1 MIADNY
7 LQLRTELETALAG
20 LLKLSSEM
28 RRDPASLDTLQ
39 GLLTDIREPLL
50 FVVVGEVKAGKS
62 SLLNALFGQEF
73 AKVDVLPATDRVYIF
88 RYGEAESTVEV
99 SPQLT
104 ERYQPIAFL
113 RDFNVVDTPGTNT
126 MVPEHQT
133 ITESFIPRAD
143 LVLFVFSVTNP
154 WTQSAWALLDLVQ
167 KKWLKNIVFV
177 LQQADLRDAAEISII
192 RRHLEETALQ
202 KLGFAPPI
210 FAVSARKALLARTTG
225 IDKERLWQESQ
236 FGPLE
241 EQINRMVTEEGARM
255 LKLQST
261 ASTTGL
267 MMREVA
273 EEIRGSFETIL
284 RDEQHLERIATFLES
299 RKQQTLRQVAGF
311 LRGVERA
318 CRDSAEHG
326 RKMIEEKLSFWKTW
340 RLIWSRA
347 QWQHDFQNE
356 VETKLR
362 DTVQPQVE
370 NAVQLL
376 ETDLRGLWPQLQDTI
391 EAQFAP
397 EGKNRFSKTIPD
409 FARQRREL
417 LQSIEL
423 TLVERVAGKG
433 VEEQLAHTF
442 AESAAWL
449 RPAAGVAAA
458 GGIATIVAA
467 MISASV
473 ADVTGIIATSAF
485 VLGSIFAIGQRRKI
499 LSAYEKEMEAKRV
512 ELIAAIEQQME
523 HAIDVFYKEIS
534 SAFQPL
540 AAFCDTE
547 RKRYEPLR
555 ARADELEKS
564 FANLRTRIAAPEAGL
579 RR

>member
-1 MIADNY
+1 MIADSY
-7 LQLRTELETALAG
+7 LQLRTELETALTA

-28 RRDPASLDTLQ
+28 RREASNLDLLQ

-88 RYGEAESTVEV
+88 RYGDEESAVEV

-104 ERYQPIAFL
+104 ERYQPIGFL

-126 MVPEHQT
+126 MVPQHQT

-167 KKWLKNIVFV
+167 KRWLKNVVFV
-177 LQQADLRDAAEISII
+177 LQQADLRDAAEIEVIQ
-192 RRHLEETALQ
+192 RHLADTALQ
-202 KLGFAPPI
+202 KLGFTPPI

-225 IDKERLWQESQ
+225 LDKEKLWEESH

-241 EQINRMVTEEGARM
+241 DQINRMVTQSGARV

-261 ASTTGL
+261 GQTASL
-267 MMREVA
+267 LLWDLA
-273 EEIRGSFETIL
+273 EELRGSFEVIL
-284 RDEQHLERIATFLES
+284 RDEQHLTRITSFLQA
-299 RKQQTLRQVAGF
+299 RKEQTLRQVAGF

-318 CRDSAEHG
+318 CLDCAEHG
-326 RKMIEEKLSFWKTW
+326 TRLIEEKLSFWKTW
-340 RLIWSRA
+340 RLIWSRE

-356 VETKLR
+356 VELKLR
-362 DTVQPQVE
+362 ETVQPQVE

-376 ETDLRGLWPQLQDTI
+376 EADLRGIWPQLQDII
-391 EAQFAP
+391 EAQFAS
-397 EGKNRFSKTIPD
+397 EGKNRVSKTIPD

-417 LQSIEL
+417 LQSIQL
-423 TLVERVAGKG
+423 TLVERIAGKG
-433 VEEQLAHTF
+433 VEEELGRVF
-442 AESAAWL
+442 RESAAWL
-449 RPAAGVAAA
+449 RLPAGVAAA
-458 GGIATIVAA
+458 GGIATVLAA

-473 ADVTGIIATSAF
+473 ADVTGVVALSAAA
-485 VLGSIFAIGQRRKI
+485 LGTFFAFGQRRKV
-499 LSAYEKEMEAKRV
+499 LRAYEKEMETKRAQ
-512 ELIAAIEQQME
+512 LTGAIEGQME
-523 HAIDVFYKEIS
+523 HAIDLFYKEIS
-534 SAFQPL
+534 IAFQSL
-540 AAFCDTE
+540 AIFCSTE
-547 RKRYEPLR
+547 RTRYEPLLKR
-555 ARADELEKS
+555 VEGLKQS
-564 FANLRTRIAAPEAGL
+564 FSSLKNRLGHAQ
-579 RR
+579 